1 MINIVTSNL
10 LLFGLIA
17 FCFALSV
24 FFLIAAVT
32 MKGESEGRQFL
43 IRATREV
50 GRTRIVDNQSSFNE
64 RMLDPVLRRIAS
76 IGWRL
81 TPAERLRILDQKL
94 DAAGYPAGWDL
105 NRLVLCK
112 VLCML
117 FGLAIALFVT
127 LTMSIGFGIILIVIL
142 GGLGLYMPDIVLS
155 KFSEKRTQEMR
166 RTLADTVDLLNL
178 TLAAGIGFDASLKL
192 VSQNTT
198 GALAQ
203 EFGRVVQEI
212 TIGKSRA
219 EALRALAERTNDEDV
234 RRFCMTCVQAD
245 RRGTPIGEILR
256 LQSNELRIKRRQLAE
271 EQAQKVPVKILFPTM
286 CCVLPVLLVVV
297 IGPAAI
303 QLMTTGLGGGN

>member
-1 MINIVTSNL
+1 MISLVTSNL
-10 LLFGLIA
+10 LLFVIIA
-17 FCFALSV
+17 FCFAMSI
-24 FFLIAAVT
+24 FLFVAAAT

-50 GRTRIVDNQSSFNE
+50 GRTRILDE
-64 RMLDPVLRRIAS
+64 RSTFSQRVLDPILTRITR

-81 TPAERLRILDQKL
+81 TPQERLRILDEKL
-94 DAAGYPAGWDL
+94 EAAGYPAGWDL
-105 NRLVLCK
+105 NRLVMVK

-117 FGLAIALFVT
+117 FGAAIAIFVT
-127 LTMSIGFGIILIVIL
+127 LTMSLGFGIILLVFLTGI
-142 GGLGLYMPDIVLS
+142 GLYLPDIVLS
-155 KFSEKRTQEMR
+155 KVCDKRTQEMR

-192 VSQNTT
+192 VAQNTT

-212 TIGKSRA
+212 TIGKSRG
-219 EALRALAERTNDEDV
+219 EALHALADRTKDEDV
-234 RRFCMTCVQAD
+234 RRFCMTCVQAE
-245 RRGTPIGEILR
+245 RRGTPLGEILR
-256 LQSNELRIKRRQLAE
+256 IQSNELRIKRRQLAE

-286 CCVLPVLLVVV
+286 VCVLPVLMIVV

-303 QLMTTGLGGGN
+303 QIAESGLGG